1 MRASM
6 IAGILFLS
14 VAAAGQDFPR
24 AEIFGGYSYGKFDVL
39 NNRSSL
45 NGWNAS
51 ATVNLYRWFGLTT
64 DFGGLYGGSATETIV
79 LPTLTEIIHVTE
91 RSHTFLFGP
100 QVTYRHGHLAPFAH
114 MLLGEARLSETRTIT
129 CTGTSCFTATGSVTQ
144 TISAGTAAVAAGGG
158 VDYVFTPRL
167 AWRVQADYLQLG
179 AANDARI
186 STGIVFRLGK

>member
-51 ATVNLYRWFGLTT
+51 ASVNLYRWFGLTT
-64 DFGGLYGGSATETIV
+64 DFGGLYGGSGSETIV
-79 LPTLTEIIHVTE
+79 LPTLTEVIHVAE

-100 QVTYRHGHLAPFAH
+100 QVTYRRGRLAPFAH
-114 MLLGEARLSETRTIT
+114 VLLGEARLTETRTIT
-129 CTGTSCFTATGSVTQ
+129 CTGTSCFTTTGSVTQ
-144 TISAGTAAVAAGGG
+144 TISAGTGAVAAGGG